1 MMPMPPKN
9 LRNKNLN
16 KILIILGIIP
26 CSFDNC
32 KIKMKVYNLALKIV
46 LIKVIVMEKKPISR
60 AGFDTL
66 LKELKDLKEVQRP
79 EILRVVQW
87 ARSLGDLSENAD
99 YSAAREKQRQI
110 DKRIQYIESIVANA
124 DVIDIDSLSGD
135 KVVFGARVIAE
146 DEDGNRMQCRIL
158 SDVESDG
165 RQIISCTSPMGRAMI
180 GRCVGDCCT
189 VKLPSGEKEFEII
202 EVKFKD

>member
-1 MMPMPPKN
+1 
-9 LRNKNLN
+9 
-16 KILIILGIIP
+16 
-26 CSFDNC
+26 
-32 KIKMKVYNLALKIV
+32 
-46 LIKVIVMEKKPISR
+46 MEKYPISR
-60 AGFDTL
+60 AGFDAL
-66 LKELKDLKEVQRP
+66 IKELKDLKEVQRP
-79 EILRVVQW
+79 EILKTVQW

-110 DKRIQYIESIVANA
+110 DKRIGFIENIVANA
-124 DVIDIDSLSGD
+124 TIVDVDNLSGD
-135 KVVFGARVIAE
+135 RVVFGARVVAE

-165 RQIISCTSPMGRAMI
+165 RQIISCTSPMGRALI

>member
-1 MMPMPPKN
+1 
-9 LRNKNLN
+9 
-16 KILIILGIIP
+16 
-26 CSFDNC
+26 
-32 KIKMKVYNLALKIV
+32 
-46 LIKVIVMEKKPISR
+46 MEKKPISR
-60 AGFDTL
+60 AGFEAL
-66 LKELKDLKEVQRP
+66 LKELKDLKENQRP

-99 YSAAREKQRQI
+99 YSAAKEKQRQI
-110 DKRIQYIESIVANA
+110 DSRIQYIENIISNAN
-124 DVIDIDSLSGD
+124 VIDIDTLSGD
-135 KVVFGARVIAE
+135 KVVFGAHVVAE

-165 RQIISCTSPMGRAMI
+165 RQIISCTSPVGRALI

-189 VKLPSGEKEFEII
+189 VRLPSGEKEFEII

>member
-1 MMPMPPKN
+1 
-9 LRNKNLN
+9 
-16 KILIILGIIP
+16 
-26 CSFDNC
+26 
-32 KIKMKVYNLALKIV
+32 
-46 LIKVIVMEKKPISR
+46 MEKKPISR
-60 AGFDTL
+60 AGFDAL
-66 LKELKDLKEVQRP
+66 LKELKDLKENQRP

-110 DKRIQYIESIVANA
+110 DSRIQYIENIISNA
-124 DVIDIDSLSGD
+124 DIIDVDSLSGNR
-135 KVVFGARVIAE
+135 VVFGAHVIAE

-165 RQIISCTSPMGRAMI
+165 RQIISCTSPVGRALI

-202 EVKFKD
+202 DVKFKD

>member
-1 MMPMPPKN
+1 
-9 LRNKNLN
+9 
-16 KILIILGIIP
+16 
-26 CSFDNC
+26 
-32 KIKMKVYNLALKIV
+32 
-46 LIKVIVMEKKPISR
+46 MEKKPISR
-60 AGFDTL
+60 AGFDAL

-99 YSAAREKQRQI
+99 YSAAKEKQRQI
-110 DKRIQYIESIVANA
+110 DKRIQYIESIVSNA
-124 DVIDIDSLSGD
+124 DIIDIESLSGD
-135 KVVFGARVIAE
+135 RVVFGARVVAE

-165 RQIISCTSPMGRAMI
+165 RQIISCTSPMGKALI
-180 GRCVGDCCT
+180 GRCIGDCCT

-202 EVKFKD
+202 DVKFKD

>member
-1 MMPMPPKN
+1 
-9 LRNKNLN
+9 
-16 KILIILGIIP
+16 
-26 CSFDNC
+26 
-32 KIKMKVYNLALKIV
+32 
-46 LIKVIVMEKKPISR
+46 MEKKPISR
-60 AGFDTL
+60 AGFDAL
-66 LKELKDLKEVQRP
+66 LKELKDLKENQRP
-79 EILRVVQW
+79 EILKVVQW

-110 DKRIQYIESIVANA
+110 DSRIQYIENIISNAN
-124 DVIDIDSLSGD
+124 VIDVDSLSGNRI
-135 KVVFGARVIAE
+135 VFGARVVAE

-165 RQIISCTSPMGRAMI
+165 RQIISCTSPVGRALI

-202 EVKFKD
+202 DVSFKD